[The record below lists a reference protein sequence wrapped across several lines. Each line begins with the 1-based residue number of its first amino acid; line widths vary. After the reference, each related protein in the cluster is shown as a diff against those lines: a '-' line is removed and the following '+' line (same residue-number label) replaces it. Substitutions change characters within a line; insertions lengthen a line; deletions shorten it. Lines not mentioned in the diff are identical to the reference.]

1 MKRLVAVVVFLV
13 FLIVGIAMAGDF
25 SGKYCSENDED
36 VFIFSESGKMTW
48 RKNSG
53 EKIQGTY
60 KKKMAKQDVAG
71 SGDTR
76 CTGTYWSVDISLSDG
91 DLLLGTIQTVECNSS
106 YAPSIASGNIDG
118 IDVSKNNCG
127 K

>member
-1 MKRLVAVVVFLV
+1 
-13 FLIVGIAMAGDF
+13 MAGDF

-60 KKKMAKQDVAG
+60 KKKTAKQETHGVETAF
-71 SGDTR
+71 
-76 CTGTYWSVDISLSDG
+76 GTKYFTITSWSVDISLSDG
-91 DLLLGTIQTVECNSS
+91 DLLLGNIVSS
-106 YAPSIASGNIDG
+106 SVGGSSGDIDG
-118 IDVSKNNCG
+118 IDVSQANCG

>member
-1 MKRLVAVVVFLV
+1 
-13 FLIVGIAMAGDF
+13 MAGDF

-60 KKKMAKQDVAG
+60 KKKVAKEDRR
-71 SGDTR
+71 SGEGWS
-76 CTGTYWSVDISLSDG
+76 CTFTTWSVDISLSDG
-91 DLLLGTIQTVECNSS
+91 DLLLGTIGSSQCTYTDDVE
-106 YAPSIASGNIDG
+106 GNIDG
-118 IDVSKNNCG
+118 IDVSKKNCG